1 MAIRSSNIVQ
11 RLKVKA
17 DSLNA
22 DQLFMYIANYG
33 LRTEV
38 MKTIL
43 DLSVK
48 INELRSE
55 LGSHDVKKNQISF
68 ADTSMNYA
76 QYWSYKKPK
85 RVTS

>member
-1 MAIRSSNIVQ
+1 MTIRSSNIVQ
-11 RLKVKA
+11 RPKVKA

-55 LGSHDVKKNQISF
+55 LGSHDVKRTRLVSQIH
-68 ADTSMNYA
+68 
-76 QYWSYKKPK
+76 Q
-85 RVTS
+85 